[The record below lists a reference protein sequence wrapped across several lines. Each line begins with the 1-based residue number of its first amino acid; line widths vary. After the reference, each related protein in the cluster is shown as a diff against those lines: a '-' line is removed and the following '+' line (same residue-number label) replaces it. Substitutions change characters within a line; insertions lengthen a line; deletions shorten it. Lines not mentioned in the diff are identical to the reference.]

1 MQIRVALKWALDERI
16 VIIPFLE
23 MGRVLRQ
30 ILTTPEDLAFPFVRF
45 CGFDRHISVHSQN
58 ARTNCVH
65 RAWDLS
71 DSAVTPEAYHL
82 RRREFL
88 RVFGLGLAASALLPS
103 AIRAESAAL
112 NDTLNASYKLDGVKL
127 TPEDLITGYNN
138 FYEWGLAK
146 DQPKELA
153 NRGWKT
159 RPWSVEIG
167 GSCAN
172 SRKIDVDQLIQ
183 LLGPIE
189 RRNYRHRCVEAWSM
203 VIPWDGVPLA
213 KLVDVAQ
220 PKADAKYVKFTS
232 FFDPANC
239 PGQRSNDFS
248 WPYAEGLTIEEAR
261 NELAFIAVGLYGKPL
276 PNQNGA
282 PLRLVVPW
290 KYGFKSA
297 KSLAKIEFVTEQPKT
312 LWNQLAPNEY
322 GFYANVN
329 PNVDHPRWS
338 QKSER
343 VIGAGFFSG
352 KQPTLMFN
360 GYEKQVAHL
369 YAGMDLRK
377 DF

>member
-1 MQIRVALKWALDERI
+1 MEIKRPRPNYA
-16 VIIPFLE
+16 
-23 MGRVLRQ
+23 
-30 ILTTPEDLAFPFVRF
+30 
-45 CGFDRHISVHSQN
+45 
-58 ARTNCVH
+58 H
-65 RAWDLS
+65 RAWDLP
-71 DSAVTPEAYHL
+71 DAAVTSEGHYL

-88 RVFGLGLAASALLPS
+88 RVFGLGLVASALLPPV
-103 AIRAESAAL
+103 ILGESAAL
-112 NDTLNASYKLDGVKL
+112 NDPLNPSYKLDGVKL

-138 FYEWGLAK
+138 FYEWGLGKEQPK
-146 DQPKELA
+146 DQA

-159 RPWSVEIG
+159 RPWSIEIG
-167 GSCAN
+167 GLCAHP
-172 SRKIDVDQLIQ
+172 RKIEVDELIRI
-183 LLGPIE
+183 LGPIE

-203 VIPWDGVPLA
+203 VIPWDGFPLA
-213 KLVDVAQ
+213 RLFDLAK
-220 PKADAKYVKFTS
+220 PKPEAKYVKFTS

-239 PGQRSNDFS
+239 PAQRGNDFP
-248 WPYAEGLTIEEAR
+248 WPYTEGLTLPEAM

-276 PNQNGA
+276 RNQNGA

-329 PNVDHPRWS
+329 PHVDHPRWS
-338 QKSER
+338 QSSER

-360 GYEKQVAHL
+360 GYEKQVANL

-377 DF
+377 NF

>member
-1 MQIRVALKWALDERI
+1 MTV
-16 VIIPFLE
+16 E
-23 MGRVLRQ
+23 MK
-30 ILTTPEDLAFPFVRF
+30 TP
-45 CGFDRHISVHSQN
+45 
-58 ARTNCVH
+58 RTNCAH
-65 RAWDLS
+65 RLWDLP
-71 DSAVTPEAYHL
+71 DSAITLEPYHI

-88 RVFGLGLAASALLPS
+88 RVFSLGLAASALLPPGVQV
-103 AIRAESAAL
+103 ETAAL
-112 NDTLNASYKLDGVKL
+112 NDSVNPALKLDGVKL
-127 TPEDLITGYNN
+127 TSEDLITSYNN

-146 DQPKELA
+146 DQPKEQA

-159 RPWSVEIG
+159 QPWSVDIG
-167 GSCAN
+167 GLCDN
-172 SRKIDVDQLIQ
+172 PRKIDVDELIR
-183 LLGPIE
+183 LLGPVE

-203 VIPWDGVPLA
+203 VIPWDGFPLA
-213 KLVDVAQ
+213 KLAHLAQ
-220 PKADAKYVKFTS
+220 PKAEAKYVKFTS
-232 FFDPANC
+232 FFDPDNC
-239 PGQRSNDFS
+239 PAQRSNDFP
-248 WPYAEGLTIEEAR
+248 WPYTEGLTLPEAM

-276 PNQNGA
+276 RNQNGA

-297 KSLAKIEFVTEQPKT
+297 KSLAKIEFVAEQPKT

-343 VIGAGFFSG
+343 MIGAGFFSG

-369 YAGMDLRK
+369 YTGMDLRK
-377 DF
+377 NF

>member
-1 MQIRVALKWALDERI
+1 MQTENPGTYR
-16 VIIPFLE
+16 PY
-23 MGRVLRQ
+23 
-30 ILTTPEDLAFPFVRF
+30 
-45 CGFDRHISVHSQN
+45 
-58 ARTNCVH
+58 
-65 RAWDLS
+65 RAWDLP
-71 DSAVTPEAYHL
+71 DPAVTPEAHYL

-88 RVFGLGLAASALLPS
+88 RVFGLGLAASALLP
-103 AIRAESAAL
+103 AGIRAESVTL
-112 NDTLNASYKLDGVKL
+112 NDSPNPSYKLDGVKL
-127 TPEDLITGYNN
+127 TTEDLVTSYNN

-159 RPWSVEIG
+159 RPWSIEIG
-167 GSCAN
+167 GLCAN
-172 SRKIDVDQLIQ
+172 PRRIDVDELIQ

-203 VIPWDGVPLA
+203 VIPWDGFLLA
-213 KLVDVAQ
+213 KLVDLAR
-220 PKADAKYVKFTS
+220 PKLEAKYVKFSS

-239 PGQRSNDFS
+239 PEQRSHDFP
-248 WPYAEGLTIEEAR
+248 WPYTEGLTLLEAT

-276 PNQNGA
+276 RSQNGA

-297 KSLAKIEFVTEQPKT
+297 KSLAKIEFVAEQPKT

-369 YAGMDLRK
+369 YTGMDLRK
-377 DF
+377 NF

>member
-1 MQIRVALKWALDERI
+1 VEIKNR
-16 VIIPFLE
+16 
-23 MGRVLRQ
+23 
-30 ILTTPEDLAFPFVRF
+30 
-45 CGFDRHISVHSQN
+45 
-58 ARTNCVH
+58 RTNCALRV
-65 RAWDLS
+65 WNLPE
-71 DSAVTPEAYHL
+71 SAVTPEPYYW

-88 RVFGLGLAASALLPS
+88 RVFGLGLAASALLPPW
-103 AIRAESAAL
+103 IRAEPAAL
-112 NDTLNASYKLDGVKL
+112 NDVFNPSYKLDGMKL
-127 TPEDLITGYNN
+127 TPEDLVTSYNN

-146 DQPKELA
+146 DRPKDLA
-153 NRGWKT
+153 NRSWKT

-167 GSCAN
+167 GLCAN
-172 SRKIDVDQLIQ
+172 PRRIEVDELIQ
-183 LLGPIE
+183 LLGPVE

-203 VIPWDGVPLA
+203 VIPWDGFPMA
-213 KLVDVAQ
+213 KLVDLAK
-220 PKADAKYVKFTS
+220 PKPEALYVKFTS

-239 PGQRSNDFS
+239 PAQRSNDFP
-248 WPYAEGLTIEEAR
+248 WPYTEGLTLSEAT

-276 PNQNGA
+276 RNQNGA

-297 KSLAKIEFVTEQPKT
+297 KSLAKIEFVAEQPKT

-338 QKSER
+338 QRSER

-360 GYEKQVAHL
+360 GYEKQVAGL

-377 DF
+377 NL

>member
-1 MQIRVALKWALDERI
+1 MQ
-16 VIIPFLE
+16 
-23 MGRVLRQ
+23 
-30 ILTTPEDLAFPFVRF
+30 FVRF
-45 CGFDRHISVHSQN
+45 CRFDRQTRVDKQTP
-58 ARTNCVH
+58 RTTCAH
-65 RAWDLS
+65 PAWDLP
-71 DSAVTPEAYHL
+71 DSAITPEASYL

-88 RVFGLGLAASALLPS
+88 RVFGLGLAASALLPPG
-103 AIRAESAAL
+103 IRAESTAL
-112 NDTLNASYKLDGVKL
+112 NDPLNQSYKLDGVKL
-127 TPEDLITGYNN
+127 TPEDLVTSYNN

-146 DQPKELA
+146 DQPQDLA

-167 GSCAN
+167 GLCAN
-172 SRKIDVDQLIQ
+172 PRRIDVDELIQ
-183 LLGPIE
+183 LLGPVE

-203 VIPWDGVPLA
+203 VIPWDGFPLA
-213 KLVDVAQ
+213 KLVDLAK
-220 PKADAKYVKFTS
+220 PKPEAKYVKFTS

-239 PGQRSNDFS
+239 PAQRGNDFP
-248 WPYAEGLTIEEAR
+248 WPYTEGLTLPEAT

-276 PNQNGA
+276 RNQNGA

-297 KSLAKIEFVTEQPKT
+297 KSLAKIEFVAEQPKT

-329 PNVDHPRWS
+329 PDVDHPRWS
-338 QKSER
+338 QRSER

-352 KQPTLMFN
+352 KQPTLIFN

-369 YAGMDLRK
+369 YASMDLRK
-377 DF
+377 NF